1 MNDLREASRQACARA
16 FAAEFLAPVDEILS
30 MRGDGHDV
38 LSIADEFGIPTE
50 TVERQEE
57 NAGRIRRTCAA

>member
-1 MNDLREASRQACARA
+1 MNDLREACRQAYARA

-30 MRGDGHDV
+30 MRRDGYDV
-38 LSIADEFGIPTE
+38 RSIADEFGVSTE

-57 NAGRIRRTCAA
+57 NAGRIRRACAA